1 MSDNLASRATCGACF
16 YAWLCYLS
24 ATIVA
29 LASLVKLGRNLLFI
43 CSNFSR
49 LMISLRA
56 FKESSVSIR
65 ETKEGVRGLWLT
77 VCVGFGYLD
86 D

>member
-1 MSDNLASRATCGACF
+1 MSDNLASRATCACF

-49 LMISLRA
+49 LIISLRA
-56 FKESSVSIR
+56 FNDSSVSIR
-65 ETKEGVRGLWLT
+65 ETKDVVYRDKGYSVCQFWLP
-77 VCVGFGYLD
+77 
-86 D
+86 